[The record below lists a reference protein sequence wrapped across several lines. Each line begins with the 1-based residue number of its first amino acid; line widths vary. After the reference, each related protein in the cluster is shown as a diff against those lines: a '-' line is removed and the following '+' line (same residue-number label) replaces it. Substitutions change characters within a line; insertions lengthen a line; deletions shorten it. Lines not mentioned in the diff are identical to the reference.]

1 MLKITTF
8 VDQNLVFIEKYQIE
22 TYMKN
27 VILVPTDFTKVA
39 DCALNHAIVLAK
51 KLGAEINLLHI
62 VAKQNAINATK
73 EKLNKLAKDVSASH
87 GITVNGIVRVGN
99 IFEDI
104 GDVAA
109 EIGAKL
115 IIMGTHGVRGIQHL
129 TGSNAIK
136 VITNSNVP
144 FIVVQE
150 KSITDSYEKI
160 VLPMD
165 MSKDTKQKLGATAY
179 IAKYFGSKVFVFAP
193 KEEDEFLRNAVN
205 RNVAFTE
212 KYLKEQNIP
221 YEIVISEEKGNFT
234 KLTIRYAAS
243 INADLI
249 AIVNDPDAAGVPDFL
264 GSSDEQHIL
273 TNDPQ
278 IPVLC
283 VNPMQVT
290 VAGSVLGS

>member
-1 MLKITTF
+1 
-8 VDQNLVFIEKYQIE
+8 
-22 TYMKN
+22 MKN
-27 VILVPTDFTKVA
+27 IILVPTDFTKVA

-62 VAKQNAINATK
+62 VSKQNAIEPTK
-73 EKLNKLAKDVSASH
+73 EKLNKIAEDVRAKH
-87 GITVNGIVRVGN
+87 GLTINGIARVGN
-99 IFEDI
+99 IFDDI

-136 VITNSNVP
+136 VITNSTVP

-150 KSITDSYEKI
+150 KSITDGYEKI

-165 MSKDTKQKLGATAY
+165 MSKETKQKVDATAY
-179 IAKYFGSKVFVFAP
+179 LAKYFNSKVYVFAP
-193 KEEDEFLRNAVN
+193 KEDDEFLGNAVK

-212 KYLKEQNIP
+212 KFLKEHNIP
-221 YEIVISEEKGNFT
+221 YEIKISEDKGNFT
-234 KLTIRYAAS
+234 KLTIRYAAA

-283 VNPMQVT
+283 VNPVKVT
-290 VAGSVLGS
+290 VSGGIIGS

>member
-1 MLKITTF
+1 
-8 VDQNLVFIEKYQIE
+8 
-22 TYMKN
+22 MKH
-27 VILVPTDFTKVA
+27 IFLVPTDFTKVA
-39 DCALNHAIVLAK
+39 DCAINHAVVLAK
-51 KLGAEINLLHI
+51 KLGAEIYLLHI
-62 VAKQNAINATK
+62 VSKQNAINATK
-73 EKLNKLAKDVSASH
+73 EKLNKISEDISAKH
-87 GITVNGIVRVGN
+87 GIKASSIVRVGN

-129 TGSNAIK
+129 TGSNALK

-150 KSITDSYEKI
+150 KSIKDGYKKI

-165 MSKDTKQKLGATAY
+165 MSKDTKQKLPSTAY
-179 IAKYFGSKVFVFAP
+179 LAKYFGSKVFVFAP
-193 KEEDEFLRNAVN
+193 KEDDEFLRNAIK

-212 KYLKEQNIP
+212 KFLKEQNIP

-234 KLTIRYAAS
+234 KLTIRYAAA
-243 INADLI
+243 IDADLI
-249 AIVNDPDAAGVPDFL
+249 AIVNDPDAAGVPEFL

-283 VNPMQVT
+283 VNPIEVT
-290 VAGSVLGS
+290 ISGGVLGT

>member
-1 MLKITTF
+1 
-8 VDQNLVFIEKYQIE
+8 
-22 TYMKN
+22 MKN

-39 DCALNHAIVLAK
+39 DCAINHAIVLAK

-62 VAKQNAINATK
+62 VSKQNAIDATK
-73 EKLNKLAKDVSASH
+73 EKLNKIAEEIRAKH
-87 GITVNGIVRVGN
+87 GITTNGIARVGN
-99 IFEDI
+99 IFDDI

-115 IIMGTHGVRGIQHL
+115 IIMGTHGVKGIQHL

-150 KSITDSYEKI
+150 KSITDGYEKI

-165 MSKDTKQKLGATAY
+165 MSKDTKQKVGSTVYL
-179 IAKYFGSKVFVFAP
+179 AKYFGSKVFVFAP
-193 KEEDEFLRNAVN
+193 KEDDEFLGNAVK

-212 KYLKEQNIP
+212 SYLKEQGVP
-221 YEIVISEEKGNFT
+221 YEIKVSEEKGNFT
-234 KLTIRYAAS
+234 KLSIRYADA

-249 AIVNDPDAAGVPDFL
+249 AIVNDPDAAGMPDFL

-283 VNPMQVT
+283 VNPIQVT
-290 VAGSVLGS
+290 VAGGVLGT

>member
-1 MLKITTF
+1 
-8 VDQNLVFIEKYQIE
+8 
-22 TYMKN
+22 MKN

-51 KLGAEINLLHI
+51 KLNAEINLLHI
-62 VAKQNAINATK
+62 VSKQNAIEPTK
-73 EKLNKLAKDVSASH
+73 EKLNKIAEDVKAKHGVEVS
-87 GITVNGIVRVGN
+87 GIARVGN
-99 IFEDI
+99 IFDDI

-115 IIMGTHGVRGIQHL
+115 IIMGTHGVKGIQHL

-150 KSITDSYEKI
+150 KSITDGYEKI

-165 MSKDTKQKLGATAY
+165 MSKETKQKLASTAY
-179 IAKYFGSKVFVFAP
+179 LAKYFGSKVYVFAP
-193 KEEDEFLRNAVN
+193 KEEDEFLGNAVK

-221 YEIVISEEKGNFT
+221 YEIVISEDKGNFT
-234 KLTIRYAAS
+234 KLTIRFAAS

-249 AIVNDPDAAGVPDFL
+249 AIVNDPEVAGLPDFL

-283 VNPMQVT
+283 VNPIQVT
-290 VAGSVLGS
+290 ISGGVLGS

>member
-1 MLKITTF
+1 
-8 VDQNLVFIEKYQIE
+8 
-22 TYMKN
+22 MKN

-39 DCALNHAIVLAK
+39 DCALNHAVVLAK

-62 VAKQNAINATK
+62 VAKQNQIDAAK
-73 EKLNKLAKDVSASH
+73 EKLHKIASDTSAKH
-87 GITVNGIVRVGN
+87 GVNVNSIVRVGN
-99 IFEDI
+99 IFDDI

-109 EIGAKL
+109 EIEAKL

-150 KSITDSYEKI
+150 KSISDGYQKI
-160 VLPMD
+160 VMPMD
-165 MSKDTKQKLGATAY
+165 MSKDTKQKVGVTAY
-179 IAKYFGSKVFVFAP
+179 LAKYFGSKIYVFAP
-193 KEEDEFLRNAVN
+193 KEDDEFLGNAVK

-212 KYLKEQNIP
+212 KYLKEHNIP
-221 YEIVISEEKGNFT
+221 YEIVISEDKGNFT
-234 KLTIRYAAS
+234 KLTIRFAAS

-249 AIVNDPDAAGVPDFL
+249 AIVNDPDAAGIPDFL

-283 VNPMQVT
+283 VNPIQVT
-290 VAGSVLGS
+290 VPGGVLGS

>member
-1 MLKITTF
+1 
-8 VDQNLVFIEKYQIE
+8 
-22 TYMKN
+22 MKN
-27 VILVPTDFTKVA
+27 IILVPTDFTKVA

-51 KLGAEINLLHI
+51 KLNAEINLLHI
-62 VAKQNAINATK
+62 VSKQNAIEPTK
-73 EKLNKLAKDVSASH
+73 EKLNKIAENVKAKH
-87 GITVNGIVRVGN
+87 GVEVNTIARVGN
-99 IFEDI
+99 IFDDI

-115 IIMGTHGVRGIQHL
+115 IIMGTHGVKGIQHL

-150 KSITDSYEKI
+150 KSITDGYQKI

-165 MSKDTKQKLGATAY
+165 MTKETKQKLASTAY
-179 IAKYFGSKVFVFAP
+179 LAKYFGSKVYVFAP
-193 KEEDEFLRNAVN
+193 KEDDEFLSNAVN
-205 RNVAFTE
+205 RNVAFAK
-212 KYLKEQNIP
+212 KYLEEQNIP
-221 YEIVISEEKGNFT
+221 YEIVISEEKGNFS
-234 KLTIRYAAS
+234 KLTIRFAAS

-249 AIVNDPDAAGVPDFL
+249 AIVNDPEVAGLPEFL
-264 GSSDEQHIL
+264 GASDEQHIL

-283 VNPMQVT
+283 VNPIEVT
-290 VAGSVLGS
+290 ISGGIIGS

>member
-1 MLKITTF
+1 
-8 VDQNLVFIEKYQIE
+8 
-22 TYMKN
+22 MKN

-39 DCALNHAIVLAK
+39 DCAFNHAIVLAK

-62 VAKQNAINATK
+62 VAKQSAIDATK
-73 EKLNKLAKDVSASH
+73 EKLNKLAEDARAQH
-87 GITVNGIVRVGN
+87 GITVSGIARVGN
-99 IFEDI
+99 IFDDI

-150 KSITDSYEKI
+150 KSITDGYEKI

-165 MSKDTKQKLGATAY
+165 MSKDTKQKVGSTAY
-179 IAKYFGSKVFVFAP
+179 LAKYFGSKVFVFAP
-193 KEEDEFLRNAVN
+193 KEEDEFLGNAVK

-290 VAGSVLGS
+290 VAGGVLGS

>member
-1 MLKITTF
+1 
-8 VDQNLVFIEKYQIE
+8 
-22 TYMKN
+22 MKN

-39 DCALNHAIVLAK
+39 DCAINHAIVLAK

-62 VAKQNAINATK
+62 VSKQNAIDATK
-73 EKLNKLAKDVSASH
+73 EKLNKIAEEIRAKH
-87 GITVNGIVRVGN
+87 GITTNGIARVGN
-99 IFEDI
+99 IFDDI

-115 IIMGTHGVRGIQHL
+115 IIMGTHGVKGIQHL

-150 KSITDSYEKI
+150 KSITDGYEKI

-165 MSKDTKQKLGATAY
+165 MSKDTKQKVGSTVYL
-179 IAKYFGSKVFVFAP
+179 AKYFGSKVFVFAP
-193 KEEDEFLRNAVN
+193 KEDDEFLGNAVK

-212 KYLKEQNIP
+212 SYLKEQGVP
-221 YEIVISEEKGNFT
+221 YEIKISEEKGNFT
-234 KLTIRYAAS
+234 KLSIRYAAA

-249 AIVNDPDAAGVPDFL
+249 AIVNDPDAAGMPDFL

-283 VNPMQVT
+283 VNPIQVT
-290 VAGSVLGS
+290 VAGGVLGT